1 MEQDKSSTKRRLK
14 ETDFIKKQIKFT
26 EVNDNIIC
34 FKVRSRSRTFRIR
47 YN

>member
-1 MEQDKSSTKRRLK
+1 MEQDESSTKRRLK

-26 EVNDNIIC
+26 DVNGNVLC
-34 FKVRSRSRTFRIR
+34 FKVRSRSRAFRIR